1 MNQELLIKFQK
12 LLGTTS
18 SGNKEIINESN
29 EVEAKISRGFTLFMS
44 KMTITDGN
52 DVLIG
57 TIKQKFKLFKPTFE
71 FFNASIEKIA
81 AITGDWKAWEFTIKD
96 NSETVVGK
104 INKKWAGVA
113 KEIFTNA
120 DKYNVSFEYG
130 YNDTLKKL
138 IVFSGAICIDMVLK
152 ENK

>member
-1 MNQELLIKFQK
+1 
-12 LLGTTS
+12 
-18 SGNKEIINESN
+18 
-29 EVEAKISRGFTLFMS
+29 MS